1 MIDFQRVLRTL
12 HRREKQNKYCYSE
25 SAARAAV
32 PTIPARHSKLEQQ
45 RLGEA
50 GRKSFVRSRLTTTRY
65 ERTAVNE
72 KPGVAALFGELLR
85 NNVEVEYENAT

>member
-12 HRREKQNKYCYSE
+12 HRREKQNKYGYTE

-32 PTIPARHSKLEQQ
+32 PTIPARTQQ
-45 RLGEA
+45 TRTATTWG
-50 GRKSFVRSRLTTTRY
+50 GRQKSFVRSRLTTTRY

-72 KPGVAALFGELLR
+72 KPGVAALFGELRR
-85 NNVEVEYENAT
+85 NIVEVEYENAT